1 MPRTDVPQRK
11 LRGLTPHDITQHY
24 ASERVTAFQME
35 GHQLTTCLPIRR
47 ILEGH
52 VVGPEGLPL
61 LGSLDGSQLILQ
73 QLQFLAS
80 CATVDMKMR
89 TSVISM
95 EMQISDIN
103 SWRRLWENVARS
115 IDPRRN
121 FHRQS
126 CDALPRVVEK
136 KTFLSTRRRSNDLPL
151 HALPCAGGVTTFLS
165 MCNLFR
171 DGKQTPLRCRTSPDL
186 SIPGE
191 IFIIRAVTLFH
202 APSERRP
209 FFPRAGGVT
218 TFLFTPFHAPAERPS
233 TTQYTPQYEKS
244 TFCLAQRNRNRRQED
259 RSGRGFN
266 ERFNSFT
273 PLNAPVDHIF
283 MQIRTDPVLK
293 WPGKLLTDPD
303 KRPRDKYCRFH
314 RDHGHNTEDCYD
326 LKRQIEELIKQ
337 GNLPRFIEKG
347 QREGRPQGA
356 RQQRPLGE
364 APPRPPLG
372 EIHVITRGMA
382 AGGTSRSSR
391 KAYARQIHNV
401 LVTQKSNKKP
411 RVEDLPITFTE
422 EDACKVFHP
431 HDDAHQYPP
440 TWSDFP
446 SDHCSHD
453 DMPSISTNVITHKLN
468 VNPSTTPVK
477 QKRRVFAP
485 ERNAAVVEE
494 VDKLLKAGFI
504 REVYYPEWLANVVM
518 VKKSTGKWRICVDF
532 TDLNK
537 ACPKDSYPLPRI
549 DQRVDSTAGHKLLS
563 FMDAFSGYNQ
573 IQMTEED
580 QEKTAFIT
588 SRGLFCY
595 KAMPFGLKNTG
606 ATYQKLVNKMFHDQI
621 GRNVEVYVDDMLV
634 KSKKDENHLADLKE
648 TFQALR
654 RYNMKLNPAK
664 CVFGVSSGKFL
675 GFMVLQHGIEA
686 NPDKIKAILEMS
698 PPKTVKEVQSLT
710 GKAAALNSSAL
721 IREEERIQKPVYYT
735 SRALRRAEERY
746 SNMEKLA
753 FALLISSRKLRPY
766 FQSHPIIVL
775 TDYPLRKA
783 MNKLDAAGR
792 LIQWSI
798 EMSEF
803 HIDYRPRTAI
813 KAQALADFIAEFTQ
827 PWKDEGEPEEGEA
840 WTVNI
845 DGSSTKEMSGAGV
858 VLISLEKDKFEYTNN
873 EAEASQRKVELFQIP
888 REENEAADCLARLA
902 SSGVEI
908 DGFIEIQGRPSTEE
922 AIVNSITI
930 NTTWMLPIIRY
941 LKEGTLL
948 ADKTEAHKLRI
959 RASRFQL
966 LRGILYKMGFSRP
979 HLRCLSPEEANY
991 VIREVHEGV
1000 CGNHSG
1006 ARSLAHKL
1014 TRAGYYWS
1022 FLLHDATQYVKAC
1035 DKCQLF
1041 ANVPRV
1047 PPEEIT
1053 PITLPWPFAQW
1064 GPDIMGPFPVGTKQA
1079 KFLVVAIDYFTKW
1092 VEVEPSATI
1101 SEKNVKGFVWKAVI
1115 CRFGIPRVLISDNG
1129 KHPQPNGQVE
1139 ITNRTLL
1146 KQIKTR
1152 LEGAKSK
1159 WVEELPSVLW
1169 AYRTTVR
1176 IPTKETPFKLTSGTE
1191 AIILV
1196 EIGLTTLRTTFHK
1209 EEENEGQLCLNLDL
1223 LDETREKAAQR
1234 IALYQGKM
1242 ARYYNTKVK
1251 LRRFEV
1257 GDWVRRKVTQAT
1269 KDSSQGKLGPNW
1281 EGPYK
1286 IIQYYR
1292 RDRQEDCSSTHQS
1305 EVRHPRGASKEEGRQ
1320 GRSSSTYYHVRHPR
1334 GASKEEGRQGRSSS
1348 TYYHVRHPRGAS
1360 KEEGRQGRSSSTY
1373 YHVRHPRG
1381 ASKEEGRQGR
1391 SSSTYYHVRHPQGA
1405 SKEEGRQ
1412 GRSSSTYYH
1421 VRHPRGA
1428 SKEEGC
1434 QERSSSKYCQ
1444 VSHPRGAPIEEDR
1457 QERSSS
1463 ICHQVR
1469 HPRGALIEEDRQER
1483 SSSIY
1488 HQVRHPRGALIEEDR
1503 QERSSSICHQVR
1515 HPRGA
1520 LIEEDRQER
1529 SSSIC
1534 HQVRHPRGALIEEDR
1549 QERSSIY
1556 HQVRHPRGALIED
1569 DRLEDSSSISS

>member
-1 MPRTDVPQRK
+1 MNVPSLPTSK
-11 LRGLTPHDITQHY
+11 TLRG
-24 ASERVTAFQME
+24 ASREE
-35 GHQLTTCLPIRR
+35 
-47 ILEGH
+47 
-52 VVGPEGLPL
+52 
-61 LGSLDGSQLILQ
+61 D
-73 QLQFLAS
+73 
-80 CATVDMKMR
+80 
-89 TSVISM
+89 
-95 EMQISDIN
+95 
-103 SWRRLWENVARS
+103 
-115 IDPRRN
+115 
-121 FHRQS
+121 RQ
-126 CDALPRVVEK
+126 
-136 KTFLSTRRRSNDLPL
+136 DLP
-151 HALPCAGGVTTFLS
+151 S
-165 MCNLFR
+165 R
-171 DGKQTPLRCRTSPDL
+171 ETSTAVF
-186 SIPGE
+186 IE
-191 IFIIRAVTLFH
+191 I
-202 APSERRP
+202 
-209 FFPRAGGVT
+209 
-218 TFLFTPFHAPAERPS
+218 
-233 TTQYTPQYEKS
+233 
-244 TFCLAQRNRNRRQED
+244 
-259 RSGRGFN
+259 
-266 ERFNSFT
+266 
-273 PLNAPVDHIF
+273 
-283 MQIRTDPVLK
+283 
-293 WPGKLLTDPD
+293 
-303 KRPRDKYCRFH
+303 
-314 RDHGHNTEDCYD
+314 HGHNTEDCYD

-337 GNLPRFIEKG
+337 GKLPRFIEKG

-356 RQQRPLGE
+356 RQQRPPGE

-382 AGGTSRSSR
+382 AGGTS
-391 KAYARQIHNV
+391 Q
-401 LVTQKSNKKP
+401 
-411 RVEDLPITFTE
+411 

-431 HDDAHQYPP
+431 HDDALVVTMEIAGYSTRRVLIDNGSSADIVYLTAFQQMKIDKDQLQPIETPLVGFARHQYLP

-446 SDHCSHD
+446 SDHCRYLSETSYQEGRFFSSRLPFCLQCDNRTPYSEPPSSCHFNIPPPSSFSNRKWDRGNEGRSSNGQRMLLNLLSFLRKNADVFAWSHD

-468 VNPSTTPVK
+468 VNPSTTSRQTEKTSLRPGK
-477 QKRRVFAP
+477 KRSCGGRGRQVI
-485 ERNAAVVEE
+485 EGRLH
-494 VDKLLKAGFI
+494 KG
-504 REVYYPEWLANVVM
+504 
-518 VKKSTGKWRICVDF
+518 
-532 TDLNK
+532 DLNK

-549 DQRVDSTAGHKLLS
+549 DQRVDSTVGHKLLS

-634 KSKKDENHLADLKE
+634 KRKKDENHLADLKE

-753 FALLISSRKLRPY
+753 FALLIPSRKLRPY

-792 LIQWSI
+792 LVQWSI

-803 HIDYRPRTAI
+803 HINYRPRTAI

-858 VLISLEKDKFEYTNN
+858 VLISLEKDKFEYALQLHFRAINN
-873 EAEASQRKVELFQIP
+873 EAEYEALLARLKLSESIGIKNPDHQKRFSVNRRASQRKVELFQIP

-1152 LEGAKSK
+1152 LEGARSK

-1292 RDRQEDCSSTHQS
+1292 R
-1305 EVRHPRGASKEEGRQ
+1305 G
-1320 GRSSSTYYHVRHPR
+1320 TYHL
-1334 GASKEEGRQGRSSS
+1334 
-1348 TYYHVRHPRGAS
+1348 
-1360 KEEGRQGRSSSTY
+1360 
-1373 YHVRHPRG
+1373 
-1381 ASKEEGRQGR
+1381 
-1391 SSSTYYHVRHPQGA
+1391 
-1405 SKEEGRQ
+1405 
-1412 GRSSSTYYH
+1412 
-1421 VRHPRGA
+1421 
-1428 SKEEGC
+1428 
-1434 QERSSSKYCQ
+1434 
-1444 VSHPRGAPIEEDR
+1444 EDR
-1457 QERSSS
+1457 HEKKLP
-1463 ICHQVR
+1463 
-1469 HPRGALIEEDRQER
+1469 HPWNAEHLKK
-1483 SSSIY
+1483 Y
-1488 HQVRHPRGALIEEDR
+1488 YP
-1503 QERSSSICHQVR
+1503 
-1515 HPRGA
+1515 
-1520 LIEEDRQER
+1520 
-1529 SSSIC
+1529 
-1534 HQVRHPRGALIEEDR
+1534 
-1549 QERSSIY
+1549 
-1556 HQVRHPRGALIED
+1556 
-1569 DRLEDSSSISS
+1569 